1 MQTGN
6 DIKRSNPLSSAR
18 TLSSEGLVLRHSWL
32 LAPRNLRSNCPS
44 HRRDCVNGIST
55 DSLDPPHTWPSP
67 SDTLAD
73 CHFCLRTDAQL
84 QLGIFKEK
92 RSSPLISTRTLSSEG
107 LCYGILGSLRQETSA
122 LIATHRRDCANLP
135 LACCACTPDSHRL
148 ARPTAQMALAQRH
161 SFRTSRFIPRT
172 LMKSGQA
179 L

>member
-1 MQTGN
+1 MEF
-6 DIKRSNPLSSAR
+6 KAVKPSEL
-18 TLSSEGLVLRHSWL
+18 SEGAEFRRFGATAF
-32 LAPRNLRSNCPS
+32 LAQSAKKPPLYCPP

-55 DSLDPPHTWPSP
+55 DSLDLPHTWPSR

-84 QLGIFKEK
+84 QLVIVNEK
-92 RSSPLISTRTLSSEG
+92 RSSPLISAGVQSSEG

-148 ARPTAQMALAQRH
+148 ARPTAHMALAQ
-161 SFRTSRFIPRT
+161 
-172 LMKSGQA
+172 
-179 L
+179 